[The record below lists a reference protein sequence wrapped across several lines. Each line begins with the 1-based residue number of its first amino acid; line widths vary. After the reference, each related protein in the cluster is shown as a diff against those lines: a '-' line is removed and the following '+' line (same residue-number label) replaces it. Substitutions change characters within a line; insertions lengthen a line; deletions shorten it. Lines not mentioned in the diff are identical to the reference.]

1 MDTRAG
7 PGTTEIGQLI
17 DERPLSRLQIRVM
30 VLCGLLVLLDGYD
43 IQTMALAV
51 PSVVAEWS
59 LPSGQFGFALA
70 AALIGMMIGAALV
83 APFGDRWGRRP
94 VLACSFA
101 LVGLASLATA
111 FSTELWHLV
120 AWRLLTGIGLGASL
134 PNATALTSEYVPTQR
149 RAALITLMY
158 CNVALGALIAG
169 FTAPPIIQ
177 AFGWRSIFVIGGVI
191 PLVLSVLILLGIP
204 ESLKFLLARQRKDG
218 RVAAI
223 VNQLAPGTDVQSLYT
238 AETTAVNKHSVAA
251 LFTPTYRPRTIL
263 LWCVFCLNLFA
274 LFMLISWLPTL
285 LKDAGWSPANA
296 LRGSVM
302 IQAGGIIAGL
312 LLSRYVD
319 RGKTV
324 GAMVSAYILT
334 AISLALFIVIPSTS
348 ASWWLLLLTMG
359 AGTSGTQFA
368 LNALAAAFYPPVIRA
383 TGVGW
388 GFGIGRIGAISGP
401 LAGGLIVQYG
411 LAPVHVIALLTIP
424 VMICAGSVL
433 LLPRVLRT
441 QS

>member
-1 MDTRAG
+1 
-7 PGTTEIGQLI
+7 
-17 DERPLSRLQIRVM
+17 
-30 VLCGLLVLLDGYD
+30 
-43 IQTMALAV
+43 
-51 PSVVAEWS
+51 
-59 LPSGQFGFALA
+59 
-70 AALIGMMIGAALV
+70 
-83 APFGDRWGRRP
+83 
-94 VLACSFA
+94 
-101 LVGLASLATA
+101 
-111 FSTELWHLV
+111 
-120 AWRLLTGIGLGASL
+120 
-134 PNATALTSEYVPTQR
+134 
-149 RAALITLMY
+149 MY

-169 FTAPPIIQ
+169 FTAPWIIQ

-191 PLVLSVLILLGIP
+191 PIVLSVLILLAVP
-204 ESLKFLLARQRKDG
+204 ESLKFLLARQRKDA

-238 AETTAVNKHSVAA
+238 AETTAVNKQSVAA
-251 LFTPTYRPRTIL
+251 LLTPAYRPRTIL

-285 LKDAGWSPANA
+285 LRDAGWSPANA

-324 GAMVSAYILT
+324 RAMVSAYILT

-348 ASWWLLLLTMG
+348 ASWWLLLLMMG

-388 GFGIGRIGAISGP
+388 GFGMGRIGAISGP

-411 LAPVHVIALLTIP
+411 LAPVNVIALLTIP